1 MTTYRV
7 DWSVSHV
14 SGLNK
19 YKHMSR
25 RGAFKDTCPVGC
37 NEDSFIR
44 GLVVRAKR
52 ILDAFI
58 GEGMI
63 GKIEIRRMP
72 FGEVV
77 FEDTISRR
85 IE

>member
-52 ILDAFI
+52 ILDAFM

-63 GKIEIRRMP
+63 GKIEIRMMP